1 MQQQPQQQYFDQYN
15 NNLNMQQQPQQYF
28 DQSNMMNNN

>member
-1 MQQQPQQQYFDQYN
+1 MQQQPQQYFDQYN
-15 NNLNMQQQPQQYF
+15 SNINMQQQPQQYF